1 VGEPLKPSVGP
12 SLAGLTS
19 FQRFL
24 MRVTTHQNKFMLIGL
39 LASMILTSCSEDK
52 KMAAYNL
59 WKLGSLAYDAEVI
72 EYGLRRDPEAAKLVV
87 GKSLEEV
94 RAMFK
99 DVHESTGSFSI
110 LVSKNLRNRPSG
122 RKYFQWEQR
131 YVVFEVEGD
140 RVVALSFVYG

>member
-1 VGEPLKPSVGP
+1 
-12 SLAGLTS
+12 
-19 FQRFL
+19 
-24 MRVTTHQNKFMLIGL
+24 MRITNRHNKFILLGL
-39 LASMILTSCSEDK
+39 LASVILTSCSQDK

-59 WKLGSLAYDAEVI
+59 WKVGSFGYDAEII

-110 LVSKNLRNRPSG
+110 LVSKNLRNRPPG

-140 RVVALSFVYG
+140 SVVALSFVSG

>member
-1 VGEPLKPSVGP
+1 
-12 SLAGLTS
+12 
-19 FQRFL
+19 
-24 MRVTTHQNKFMLIGL
+24 
-39 LASMILTSCSEDK
+39 
-52 KMAAYNL
+52 MAAYNL
-59 WKLGSLAYDAEVI
+59 WKVGSFGYDAEII

-110 LVSKNLRNRPSG
+110 LVSKNLRNRPPG

-140 RVVALSFVYG
+140 SVVALSFVSG